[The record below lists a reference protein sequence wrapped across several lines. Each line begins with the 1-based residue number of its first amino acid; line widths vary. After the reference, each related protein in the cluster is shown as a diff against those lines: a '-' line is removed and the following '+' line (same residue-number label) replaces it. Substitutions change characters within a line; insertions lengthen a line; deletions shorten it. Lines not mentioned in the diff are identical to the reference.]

1 MPGRGSRRTPRPG
14 IHDCS
19 HPPLLLS
26 FSSHQAK
33 PEKSVIMGLFS
44 KRPERESTGAQVRR
58 TSAILMRY
66 LRLTVEDLRLT
77 AAEKLT
83 VLFSTVTYFALLL
96 IVGTV
101 ALVFVSIGL
110 GHWLAATVAPLMA
123 YLYIALFYVLVLVAL
138 VVFKRQLLI
147 DPICRFVTRL
157 IVEPPCPENDQTIS
171 EDETDI

>member
-1 MPGRGSRRTPRPG
+1 MRPQPGVTARTPG
-14 IHDCS
+14 
-19 HPPLLLS
+19 LLS
-26 FSSHQAK
+26 FSSPSPHIKLNFKIAN
-33 PEKSVIMGLFS
+33 MGLFS
-44 KRPERESTGAQVRR
+44 KRPEGESTGAQMRR
-58 TSAILMRY
+58 ASAILMSNV
-66 LRLTVEDLRLT
+66 RLTVEDLRLT

-101 ALVFVSIGL
+101 ALVFVSIGI

-123 YLYIALFYVLVLVAL
+123 YLYIALFYILVLVVL

-157 IVEPPCPENDQTIS
+157 IVEPPRPESDQNQP
-171 EDETDI
+171 EDETNL